1 MKNQQQTNKQTKKEL
16 DYDSLTGSAH
26 YFTGRDIHF
35 AGLCLPI
42 TSTPYFSF
50 PACIDWSG
58 AASPSRLSAHAHNQ
72 PPRHSHFIFTARQ
85 DKLPCQKKKK
95 GGGRGGEGIQEMET
109 LPNQCTFLDWF
120 QLLFPVVNTLG
131 ETICDYSLN
140 RQSAA
145 IRQLFNCMCSEK
157 PVWKLLQLHCITIV
171 DNL

>member
-1 MKNQQQTNKQTKKEL
+1 MKKQQQTNKQTKKEL

-95 GGGRGGEGIQEMET
+95 GGGRGGGRNPRDGNPTKPMHFPGLISTTLSCCEHAGWNYLWLFTEQAISCHQTAIQLYVLWKTSLKTAPIT
-109 LPNQCTFLDWF
+109 LH
-120 QLLFPVVNTLG
+120 
-131 ETICDYSLN
+131 Y
-140 RQSAA
+140 
-145 IRQLFNCMCSEK
+145 NCR
-157 PVWKLLQLHCITIV
+157 
-171 DNL
+171 